1 MPMVNSVAYATI
13 LLGFFAVCAA
23 AANDA
28 ATGAA
33 GVAASLT
40 SSLRGALIL
49 AAVGFAFGL
58 LVLDTMPWAAL
69 LDRLLPLSELPD
81 NRQMLLVLMA
91 AVGGVGV
98 AVVLATWAG
107 APAPI
112 GLLFFVSLSTLA
124 STAGARVSVE
134 GVLLVAGAALLAL
147 ALAAVVTWLAV
158 KAIIHAVLRHARP
171 RDHLA
176 PALPIA
182 AAVTLAL
189 AGATGFLAFDWAAA
203 ASPPWPAGVA
213 AVLVLGAIG
222 GVGAHVALRRAPLRF
237 TNDEA
242 GAEAAF
248 RRLQLGGATLVAAF
262 HGAAQSLLLALP
274 MALALR
280 LAAGQRPRHWADL
293 SLAASTPMV
302 LMLVVLGATAVTF
315 AGHRSTQ
322 LLADRLLPTAPIGG
336 VAVNL
341 GAQTGALAV
350 LALGLPVAG
359 NQLATGGFIGLAAA
373 LRPPAS
379 QVIGPAMR
387 LVGGWLLGPVAAA
400 VAGIGIYSI
409 AWAWVG

>member
-1 MPMVNSVAYATI
+1 MVNSVAYATI

-33 GVAASLT
+33 AVAASLT
-40 SSLRGALIL
+40 SNLRGALIL
-49 AAVGFAFGL
+49 AAVGFAFGM

-107 APAPI
+107 AAAPI
-112 GLLFFVSLSTLA
+112 GLLFFVSLGTLA

-134 GVLLVAGAALLAL
+134 GVLLVAGATLLAL

-171 RDHLA
+171 RDQLA
-176 PALPIA
+176 PALPVA

-203 ASPPWPAGVA
+203 TPPWPAGVA
-213 AVLVLGAIG
+213 AVLVLAAIG
-222 GVGAHVALRRAPLRF
+222 AGGAHVALRRAPLRF

-262 HGAAQSLLLALP
+262 HGAAQSLLMVLP

-280 LAAGQRPRHWADL
+280 LEGEGTRPARWEDLTLAG
-293 SLAASTPMV
+293 STPIM

-322 LLADRLLPTAPIGG
+322 MLADRLLPTAPIGG
-336 VAVNL
+336 VAINL
-341 GAQTGALAV
+341 GAQTGALAA

-359 NQLATGGFIGLAAA
+359 NQVAAGGFLGLAAA
-373 LRPPAS
+373 LRPPPS
-379 QVIGPAMR
+379 QVIGPAIR
-387 LVGGWLLGPVAAA
+387 LLGGWLLAPVVAA
-400 VAGIGIYSI
+400 VAGIII
-409 AWAWVG
+409 HAITWAWVG

>member
-1 MPMVNSVAYATI
+1 MTVIDVLAKATI
-13 LLGFFAVCAA
+13 LLGFFAVCAT

-33 GVAASLT
+33 GVSASLT
-40 SSLRGALIL
+40 TNLRGALIL
-49 AAVGFAFGL
+49 SAVGFVFGM
-58 LVLDTMPWAAL
+58 LVLDALPWAAL
-69 LDRLLPLSELPD
+69 LDRLLPLSELSN
-81 NRQMLLVLMA
+81 NRQLLLVLMG

-98 AVVLATWAG
+98 AATLATWVG
-107 APAPI
+107 VPAPM
-112 GLLFFVSLSTLA
+112 GLLLFVALGTVA
-124 STAGARVSVE
+124 ATAGAHVSPE
-134 GVLLVAGAALLAL
+134 GALLAAAS
-147 ALAAVVTWLAV
+147 ALLVLLIAAGVAWLTV

-176 PALPIA
+176 PALPIVA
-182 AAVTLAL
+182 AATLAL
-189 AGATGFLAFDWAAA
+189 AGATGLLAFDWAPSAA
-203 ASPPWPAGVA
+203 PPLLPGIA
-213 AVLVLGAIG
+213 AIIVLGAIG
-222 GVGAHVALRRAPLRF
+222 AVGAQVALRRAPLRF

-248 RRLQLGGATLVAAF
+248 RRLQLGGAAILAAF
-262 HGAAQSLLLALP
+262 HGAAQSLLMVLP

-280 LAAGQRPRHWADL
+280 LAEGRRPQRWEDLTLAG
-293 SLAASTPMV
+293 STSII

-350 LALGLPVAG
+350 LVLGLPVAG
-359 NQLATGGFIGLAAA
+359 NQAATGGFIGLAAA
-373 LRPPAS
+373 LRPPPS
-379 QVIGPAMR
+379 QVIGPAIR
-387 LVGGWLLGPVAAA
+387 LLGGWLLAPIVAA
-400 VAGIGIYSI
+400 VAGIIIHAI